1 MLIRDEAAADRSAV
15 FKLVSAAFGQAD
27 EARLVQDLH
36 RAGDGAI
43 ALVAEGDGAVLGHVL
58 LSRMDAPFRAL
69 ALAPLSVAPARQGQG
84 IGASLVRAAIER
96 ARGEGWEAIFVLG
109 DRGYYE
115 RFGFDAAAAEGFAT
129 PYAGAHFMV
138 LSLTATL
145 PARNGE
151 LRHAPAFAALG

>member
-1 MLIRDEAAADRSAV
+1 MAE
-15 FKLVSAAFGQAD
+15 
-27 EARLVQDLH
+27 
-36 RAGDGAI
+36 DGA
-43 ALVAEGDGAVLGHVL
+43 ATLRHQGDRAV
-58 LSRMDAPFRAL
+58 

>member
-43 ALVAEGDGAVLGHVL
+43 ALVAEGGGAVLGHVL

-69 ALAPLSVAPARQGQG
+69 ALAPLSVAPARQGEG
-84 IGASLVRAAIER
+84 VGSSLVRGAIER
-96 ARGEGWEAIFVLG
+96 ARDQEWEAIFVLG

-115 RFGFDAAAAEGFAT
+115 QFGFDAAAAEGFAT
-129 PYAGAHFMV
+129 PYAGAHFMA
-138 LSLTATL
+138 LALAATL
-145 PARNGE
+145 PALTGE
-151 LRHAPAFAALG
+151 LRHAAAFAALG